1 MAGSDAAAGTS
12 PAPKARKV
20 SHPNKQ
26 TNPGREPKVLWSP
39 GKAGGGGEA
48 GAGSSIYRG
57 AGAAGLGTGGD
68 NLVTQN
74 NLFSLASSFK
84 ERYGENVGFDEEETE
99 GRSRGETGA
108 KTPQTAR
115 RKRSLSGG
123 GAAAIAEEAARSM
136 SPSKLAAEMQKA
148 KARAREE
155 RFGADSA
162 VNRSSSLARRAP
174 PAGNNSAPALPS
186 AQAPVDNANGR
197 AVHDGNRSVNRI
209 PSTPSPPPEASA
221 SLPRSPLP
229 TNTAGVTAITTVSS
243 SAPASAPGAVAGAT
257 RVTGANGLH
266 RASLA
271 SPTAASGELSSM
283 APTPPTTAPP
293 ALPIVTTIDI
303 EEDEPSEAR
312 GSGKF
317 VTVVDK
323 VLPIETTAN
332 LSRFKRPAPDS
343 EDVVVIEP
351 PAKKAGAS
359 SPSAAAAT
367 AARGDAVKVHTLRL
381 RLRADLSGD
390 EQSLFGGVEESKSF
404 EPPNS
409 PVDGGVEECK
419 GFDPPNLPRT
429 KQKRQPTPL
438 PSTTV
443 SAPTVDLSAQEKPSR
458 RPLASTVSSPAVPVG
473 PPAPPPSPAP
483 PSPAARTSPSISR
496 SKSAKEVAPGVAL
509 SRESSWGPSFGI
521 AVATE
526 PAAAATATAA
536 TALSQPV
543 ADSVK
548 NPWVLSPEAPTFAKN
563 LGRPLARSFSQP
575 SDTDT
580 AVTIRRDAGPNGISG
595 LGRDHGTA
603 TGPGVVRPAVAS
615 SGGGGG
621 DRGEGGAS
629 GHDRRPT
636 SSLAATSRVAPPPSP
651 AVPAVTAPPAATG
664 AAGAGASA
672 SAATCAAAPVTA
684 TSAAA
689 PTAHVCV
696 RSENE
701 PGAHRV
707 TQNVLRSAE
716 SSVRSSGGQGGAG
729 SRKATCTEGESGA
742 AAVAER
748 PSPDAQPEESVLGLR
763 VGGRAGELLE
773 RLKREREESL
783 DFERKLTQALLDL

>member
-1 MAGSDAAAGTS
+1 MAAVFLAANMANERGRRGGRAGAKSGKAGGRGRGSNQANPNPAPGRGENGGEGGGRGGGGTGGGAREGRGGRAQARRGGRGGKRVAGSDAAAGTS

-123 GAAAIAEEAARSM
+123 GPAAIAEEAARSM

-148 KARAREE
+148 RARAREE

-186 AQAPVDNANGR
+186 AQAPIDNANGR

-209 PSTPSPPPEASA
+209 PSTPSPPPETSA

-257 RVTGANGLH
+257 RVTGVIGLH
-266 RASLA
+266 RASVA

-317 VTVVDK
+317 VTVVDE
-323 VLPIETTAN
+323 VLPIETTTN
-332 LSRFKRPAPDS
+332 LSRFKRPAPDI

-351 PAKKAGAS
+351 PAKRAGTS

-429 KQKRQPTPL
+429 NQKRQPAPL

-496 SKSAKEVAPGVAL
+496 SKSAEEVAPGVAL

-526 PAAAATATAA
+526 PAAATATAA

-621 DRGEGGAS
+621 GRGEGGA
-629 GHDRRPT
+629 
-636 SSLAATSRVAPPPSP
+636 
-651 AVPAVTAPPAATG
+651 
-664 AAGAGASA
+664 
-672 SAATCAAAPVTA
+672 
-684 TSAAA
+684 
-689 PTAHVCV
+689 
-696 RSENE
+696 
-701 PGAHRV
+701 
-707 TQNVLRSAE
+707 AE